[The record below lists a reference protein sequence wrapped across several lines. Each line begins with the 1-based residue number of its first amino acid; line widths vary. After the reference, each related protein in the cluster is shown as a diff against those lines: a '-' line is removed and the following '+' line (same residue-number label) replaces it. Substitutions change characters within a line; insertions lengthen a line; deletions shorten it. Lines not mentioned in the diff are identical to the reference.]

1 MAGTHPDSNEAG
13 YVPSRVSSRALK
25 RNEKAAQFGEVS
37 PYLNSHPLSLTD
49 TLDEE
54 TQAKR
59 LRRKRQE
66 VQAQKKADRE
76 LEKNSTENSA
86 SSTKSAIPSQTVRN
100 SRDFNARPVSTI
112 SVSLKIIFCCIV
124 LE

>member
-1 MAGTHPDSNEAG
+1 MAGNYPDKNEPR

-25 RNEKAAQFGEVS
+25 RNEKAAQFGKES
-37 PYLNSHPLSLTD
+37 PYLIRPSLPITD

-76 LEKNSTENSA
+76 LEKNLTQNSA
-86 SSTKSAIPSQTVRN
+86 SSAKSALPSQTHQN
-100 SRDFNARPVSTI
+100 SRDFNVRPVSTI
-112 SVSLKIIFCCIV
+112 SVSFMIFLCTLLK
-124 LE
+124 